1 MSGLPRIPAEHRS
14 QHREGPPMIDLTG
27 KTALITGASRGIG
40 ADTARAFAAAG
51 ANVVLAARSADA
63 LADLA
68 AEIGP
73 KARAVSCD
81 VADYTQMAAAVQA
94 ATQAFGGLDILI
106 GNAGV
111 IEPIA
116 RIEEMDPDGWDTV
129 IDINLKG
136 VFHGMRAALP
146 AMKATGGGTIITISS
161 GAATN
166 PIEGWSHYCASKAGA
181 LMLTRMLHKEE
192 GENGIRALGLSP
204 GTVATEMQ
212 RQIKASGINP
222 VSQLDWSDHIP
233 ADWPAKALL
242 WMCGPGADAWLGGDI
257 SLRDAE
263 IRRLVGVG
271 Q

>member
-1 MSGLPRIPAEHRS
+1 
-14 QHREGPPMIDLTG
+14 
-27 KTALITGASRGIG
+27 
-40 ADTARAFAAAG
+40 
-51 ANVVLAARSADA
+51 
-63 LADLA
+63 
-68 AEIGP
+68 
-73 KARAVSCD
+73 
-81 VADYTQMAAAVQA
+81 
-94 ATQAFGGLDILI
+94 
-106 GNAGV
+106 
-111 IEPIA
+111 
-116 RIEEMDPDGWDTV
+116 
-129 IDINLKG
+129 
-136 VFHGMRAALP
+136 
-146 AMKATGGGTIITISS
+146 
-161 GAATN
+161 
-166 PIEGWSHYCASKAGA
+166 
-181 LMLTRMLHKEE
+181 MLTRMLHKEE